1 MRKMKKI
8 NGYLVVRFN
17 DREKREYEGTGLGNY
32 GVIDAE
38 LYTGVLDVDRGV
50 MEYDSAE
57 TLAAQR
63 SRLEAY
69 AKEHGFEVV
78 GTSSDIA
85 SGLKFDHR
93 PGLLE
98 FHNEAVNGDVDILLV
113 CDLSRLGRDLDRTL
127 QYWYLLRDLGI
138 SVHTANSG
146 EVDLSVAAMLRKI
159 IEQ

>member
-1 MRKMKKI
+1 MEQKKAWI
-8 NGYLVVRFN
+8 YCRVAHNGP
-17 DREKREYEGTGLGNY
+17 
-32 GVIDAE
+32 
-38 LYTGVLDVDRGV
+38 
-50 MEYDSAE
+50 DSAE
-57 TLAAQR
+57 ALAAQR
-63 SRLEAY
+63 NRLEAY

-113 CDLSRLGRDLDRTL
+113 CDLAHLGRDLDRTL
-127 QYWYLLRDLGI
+127 QYWYLLRDFNVGI
-138 SVHTANSG
+138 HTANSG

>member
-1 MRKMKKI
+1 MEQKKAWI
-8 NGYLVVRFN
+8 YCRVAHNGP
-17 DREKREYEGTGLGNY
+17 
-32 GVIDAE
+32 
-38 LYTGVLDVDRGV
+38 
-50 MEYDSAE
+50 DSAE
-57 TLAAQR
+57 ALAAQR
-63 SRLEAY
+63 NRLEAY
-69 AKEHGFEVV
+69 AKEHSVEVV
-78 GTSSDIA
+78 GTSTDIA
-85 SGLKFDHR
+85 SGLTFENR

-127 QYWYLLRDLGI
+127 QYWYLLRDLDV

>member
-1 MRKMKKI
+1 MEQKKAWI
-8 NGYLVVRFN
+8 YCRVAHN
-17 DREKREYEGTGLGNY
+17 EP
-32 GVIDAE
+32 
-38 LYTGVLDVDRGV
+38 
-50 MEYDSAE
+50 DSAE
-57 TLAAQR
+57 VLERQR
-63 SRLEAY
+63 HRLESY

-127 QYWYLLRDLGI
+127 QYWYLLRDFNVGI
-138 SVHTANSG
+138 HTANSG
-146 EVDLSVAAMLRKI
+146 VVDLSVAAMLRKI